1 MRESQSPDDKARDR
15 PVMLDG
21 LTVQPRAEMPRQAKW
36 ITWVVRATG
45 MPAVGERAW
54 GKGTLGK
61 PARVGSADTPS
72 AAA

>member
-36 ITWVVRATG
+36 ITWAVRATDMKTPG
-45 MPAVGERAW
+45 AATGSGKFAPGGRSGSGEST
-54 GKGTLGK
+54 K
-61 PARVGSADTPS
+61 
-72 AAA
+72 AA